1 MKEQFSGEWLF
12 IKTADHYGD
21 PDIIEFYNNNINHF
35 VLEKNDSNS
44 VNKIASSWIE
54 NLSDANIQFKN
65 PSRMIILRKGKV
77 YKVLSDEESINEDC
91 IFEDEYERLIAT
103 ETKLSQSEIQ
113 NLKFEFIWNNEKMTI
128 IFNEILD
135 KPYMQE
141 INKKLNKQGRRIV
154 LENLNEILFL
164 SIYDDIYIQNLLPIK
179 YVDNQKMILYGFPEA
194 PYEINCNVV

>member
-1 MKEQFSGEWLF
+1 MEEKFSGEWLF

-21 PDIIEFYNNNINHF
+21 PDIIEFNNKNINHF
-35 VLEKNDSNS
+35 RLEKNDSNS
-44 VNKIASSWIE
+44 VNKIALNWIE
-54 NLSDANIQFKN
+54 NLTDANIQFKN
-65 PSRMIILRKGKV
+65 PCRMTILRKGKV

-135 KPYMQE
+135 KPYIQE

-154 LENLNEILFL
+154 LENLNETLFL

-179 YVDNQKMILYGFPEA
+179 YVDNTKMVLYGFPEE
-194 PYEINCNVV
+194 PYEITCNVI